1 MRVRC
6 VGSVDGVRGGSLTV
20 HHCIVGIIRRS
31 ILHGRSSSTER
42 HGLHGLAGL
51 ANHHSRLL
59 GRLNVSDLSGATVV
73 MAAVVVIVMVIVMVV
88 RVVRVEASMMASV
101 MASVMAT
108 VMATVM
114 AAMMTTVVATMPE
127 SRAKA
132 DAHANRKQYIKE
144 DDSPDCLSTIIRRTQ
159 VNRLRD
165 EGVVHSGPFISATDR
180 GKWTLYVFGFG
191 ALIRKVY
198 GVCTECKKCNSSSYF
213 VHNRYSFNYNNSW
226 TRK

>member
-6 VGSVDGVRGGSLTV
+6 VGSVGGVRGGSLTV

-31 ILHGRSSSTER
+31 VLHGRSSSTEW
-42 HGLHGLAGL
+42 HGLHGL

-108 VMATVM
+108 VMA
-114 AAMMTTVVATMPE
+114 AMMTTVVATMPE

-132 DAHANRKQYIKE
+132 DAHANGKQDIKE
-144 DDSPDCLSTIIRRTQ
+144 DDSPDCLSTIIIRTQ

-180 GKWTLYVFGFG
+180 GKWTLYVFSFG

-226 TRK
+226 ERK